1 VLTPLRVVPLEKE
14 RVWGGSR
21 LRPPRALPIGE
32 VWVAGPWTEVAA
44 GPRRGQ
50 TLENVAAT
58 LGPELVGSAVPI
70 GPGPRF
76 PLLVKLLD
84 PAAWLSVQVHP
95 DDAVARRLE
104 GPDAVGKAEAWYVV
118 DAEPGAELLV
128 GLREGATFADAR
140 EAIGLP
146 AAQRGTA
153 VVDLLA
159 RIRVQRGDAVLLPA
173 GTLHAVGPGVLLYE
187 LQQPSDLTYR
197 VDDWGRPATPARQLH
212 VTQALASV
220 GVGGTPE
227 VRRAAPSGRVLGC
240 PRFALDLIDAPATL
254 HPAGRSLHVVTALDA
269 PADLEGATWAERL
282 QPFETLVVP
291 AATDAYD
298 LRPRPGG
305 RALVASLP

>member
-1 VLTPLRVVPLEKE
+1 VLTPLPGGPAREGSACG
-14 RVWGGSR
+14 GGSR
-21 LRPPRALPIGE
+21 PTGPPRALPIGE
-32 VWVAGPWTEVAA
+32 VWGRRAHWTEVACRA
-44 GPRRGQ
+44 AARADPRR
-50 TLENVAAT
+50 TSTAT

-84 PAAWLSVQVHP
+84 PAAWLSRLV
-95 DDAVARRLE
+95 RRFLVSMQKTWNAKPGE
-104 GPDAVGKAEAWYVV
+104 VTRRWYVV

-240 PRFALDLIDAPATL
+240 PRFALDLIDAPARCIRR
-254 HPAGRSLHVVTALDA
+254 AA
-269 PADLEGATWAERL
+269 PST
-282 QPFETLVVP
+282 
-291 AATDAYD
+291 
-298 LRPRPGG
+298 
-305 RALVASLP
+305 S